1 MLPRNPPP
9 CTAHP
14 YRRHIEC
21 PFLSAC
27 YFGMAYFSWTRKLP
41 ARPPVCVQRNSPWF
55 GRLAPVAEGGGSGDL
70 ELGGAGT
77 PRIMLD
83 GLREQT
89 SPSLGAAGPGGERDP
104 RRRGGGARRNGGGEH
119 AESDGSQSVAVD
131 GESAPLLDADLR
143 SV

>member
-1 MLPRNPPP
+1 MQRNP
-9 CTAHP
+9 
-14 YRRHIEC
+14 
-21 PFLSAC
+21 S
-27 YFGMAYFSWTRKLP
+27 
-41 ARPPVCVQRNSPWF
+41 WF